1 MRRNKILA
9 ASLAFTF
16 SMSLLLTGCGKKESK
31 DNKTT
36 ETQTEQSKEDTS
48 ETNTESSANAST
60 EKATSEE
67 ATTEKS
73 TETTTEAAT
82 EDAIEEWEIAMTS
95 GTENAFTNYFDID
108 VKPYFSKNDQAG
120 ETNTITYHS
129 NVVGADREA
138 YVYTPYGYNNDTK
151 YPVVY
156 LIHGIGCDGGQWVS
170 MGAAKIFDN
179 MIANGEIKPFVAVF
193 PSVIPADGIDP
204 NTLSDTNIKAFSD
217 FVEEFETDLA
227 PYIKENYSVSDAR
240 EDTAVCGLSMG
251 GMEALR
257 LGFSKL
263 DTFNYIGS
271 FSAAPTLEM
280 ELLTTEGSDYT
291 PALVLICS
299 GDKDGTVNDNPLN
312 YHKKL
317 AENNVEHIWYQHPGG
332 GHDPSVWNLGLVN
345 FLKRTFQ

>member
-1 MRRNKILA
+1 MRKSKILA
-9 ASLAFTF
+9 ASLALTF
-16 SMSLLLTGCGKKESK
+16 SMSFLLTGCGKKETK

-36 ETQTEQSKEDTS
+36 ETQTEQSKVDAS
-48 ETNTESSANAST
+48 ETDSESSDDAPT
-60 EKATSEE
+60 TE
-67 ATTEKS
+67 ATTTETS
-73 TETTTEAAT
+73 TEVTTEAAT
-82 EDAIEEWEIAMTS
+82 GDTIEEWEIAMTS

-108 VKPYFSKNDQAG
+108 VKPYTSKIDQAG
-120 ETNTITYHS
+120 ETTTITYHS
-129 NVVGADREA
+129 DVIGADREA
-138 YVYTPYGYNNDTK
+138 YVYTPYGYNSDTN

-217 FVEEFETDLA
+217 FVEEFEADLA
-227 PYIKENYSVSDAR
+227 PYIKENYSISDKR
-240 EDTAVCGLSMG
+240 EDTALCGLSMG

-332 GHDPSVWNLGLVN
+332 GHDPNVWKLGLVN